1 MYVSI
6 IWGHISPF
14 FFLQALSSF
23 FYSTDYMKLPYNGGK
38 AEYWQKTEALCN
50 TSYADV
56 SMHTH
61 IYKHTPYLLCQ
72 LLPFIYDFKVFG
84 YSVV

>member
-1 MYVSI
+1 
-6 IWGHISPF
+6 
-14 FFLQALSSF
+14 
-23 FYSTDYMKLPYNGGK
+23 MKLPYNGGK

-50 TSYADV
+50 TSY
-56 SMHTH
+56 MHTH